1 MGGIIEETGNQ
12 WYTFGHVRLGIL
24 IRNQSGD
31 VNQPDEHKG
40 LKFRLGRWTWRLN
53 YASPLY
59 G

>member
-31 VNQPDEHKG
+31 VNQPDEYKG
-40 LKFRLGRWTWRLN
+40 LKFRLGR
-53 YASPLY
+53 
-59 G
+59 